1 MKKKLLAATLA
12 AALSTGMIVSG
23 MTPVYAAGTAAPAT
37 TEVTA
42 KDKAAEKEFIKV
54 SEETLKSM
62 RNLNGARLAIFN
74 GQPNRAKTYVDGAKT
89 SIAAAVTDADK
100 YALEVHPE
108 HVKKEHQENMKKDR
122 YVPFDAA
129 LTVANE
135 FVPTKEK
142 AAHIAKANE
151 HLKNGEKK
159 KAMEE
164 LKLGEID
171 VAVSASMVPVEF
183 AKAHIDDAAKLI
195 GEHKYYEANLALKA
209 VDDAVVVETYAV
221 DAVPAPKPKAA
232 TESTPEKM
240 MEEKK
245 KTD

>member
-12 AALSTGMIVSG
+12 AALSTGMVVSG
-23 MTPVYAAGTAAPAT
+23 MTPVYAAGTTTAT
-37 TEVTA
+37 TEAAA
-42 KDKAAEKEFIKV
+42 KDKAAEREFIKV

-74 GQPNRAKTYVDGAKT
+74 GQPDRAKTYVDDAKT

-108 HVKKEHQENMKKDR
+108 HVKKEHKENMKKDQ

>member
-12 AALSTGMIVSG
+12 AALSTGMVVSG
-23 MTPVYAAGTAAPAT
+23 MTPVYAAGTTQATMEVPA
-37 TEVTA
+37 
-42 KDKAAEKEFIKV
+42 KNKAAEKEFIKV

-74 GQPNRAKTYVDGAKT
+74 GQPDRAKTYVGDAKT

-100 YALEVHPE
+100 YALEVHAE
-108 HVKKEHQENMKKDR
+108 HVKKEHQENMKKDQ